1 MNLLPDQ
8 IAVFSIAVL
17 LDLLVGDPPE
27 RTRFE
32 RFYPIVWI
40 SRLAYFFDRITQ
52 RGNPRRE
59 KVLGAVSAVA
69 TISVFALPCLTLSLL
84 PDLFYIVLGS
94 LVFKMTFTIKGL
106 ERFGRAVAEAGKE
119 TGQEVGQVAG
129 QEVGQVAGQEV
140 GQEVGRGEGANLEA
154 KRAAV
159 AKIVSREVAGLNEA
173 QLNSAAIESVAEN
186 TTDSVVAPFFYFTFF
201 GLLGFGVFGAMFYRV
216 VNTLDAVVGYRNER
230 YEHFG
235 WFSARLD
242 DLMNFVPE
250 RVAAGLI
257 LLAGGSRAGA
267 GLRGETGEVHL
278 TIVAMSRAL
287 RVRLEKVGHYC
298 VGGSREGFEFE
309 DARTEHIEEA
319 IKIMQRSAV
328 AFALVCVA
336 FFYTLILFA
345 SAV

>member
-119 TGQEVGQVAG
+119 TGQVAGQVAG
-129 QEVGQVAGQEV
+129 VGER
-140 GQEVGRGEGANLEA
+140 VGRGEGANLEV

-230 YEHFG
+230 YKHFG
-235 WFSARLD
+235 WFSARFD
-242 DLMNFVPE
+242 DIMNFVPE

>member
-119 TGQEVGQVAG
+119 TGQVAGQVA
-129 QEVGQVAGQEV
+129 
-140 GQEVGRGEGANLEA
+140 GRGEGANLEA

-298 VGGSREGFEFE
+298 VGGSGEGFEFE

>member
-129 QEVGQVAGQEV
+129 VGEG
-140 GQEVGRGEGANLEA
+140 VGRGEGANLEV

>member
-119 TGQEVGQVAG
+119 TGQVAGQVAG
-129 QEVGQVAGQEV
+129 QEVET
-140 GQEVGRGEGANLEA
+140 GANLEA